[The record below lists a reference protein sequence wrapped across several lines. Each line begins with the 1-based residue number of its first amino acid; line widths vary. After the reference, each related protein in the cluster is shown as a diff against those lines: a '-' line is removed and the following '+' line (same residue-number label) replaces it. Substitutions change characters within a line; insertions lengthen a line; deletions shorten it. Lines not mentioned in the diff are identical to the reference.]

1 VGSAAKAE
9 APTQLNNAATR
20 AERTFQRG
28 CTQEIQPE
36 SDSKGNLRMW
46 LMIQIPP
53 TAVGLGVFGETGV
66 PFAGG
71 MAIGE
76 QDVGPT
82 IVALLGRFAADG

>member
-1 VGSAAKAE
+1 
-9 APTQLNNAATR
+9 
-20 AERTFQRG
+20 
-28 CTQEIQPE
+28 
-36 SDSKGNLRMW
+36 MW